1 MRLFVATTNPGKLR
15 DFAYAAEGH
24 LHARQPILVEPLPG
38 MDRIRAPEEVGLTFS
53 ANAVAKA
60 LYYSG
65 KARGRMVLAD
75 DSGLEVDALKGQP
88 GVRSARFADDM
99 GYDLDSGA
107 PVDERNNACLLSRL
121 GREAFGLRTARYRCF
136 LALACD
142 GQVLAIADGT
152 VEGRILA
159 APRGA
164 HGFGYDPLF
173 YVPELDTTMAEL
185 NPEVRLSVSHRGRAL
200 KNLLER
206 L

>member
-1 MRLFVATTNPGKLR
+1 MRLFVATKNPGKLR
-15 DFAYAAEGH
+15 DFANAAQGQ
-24 LHARQPILVEPLPG
+24 LRARQPVVVEPLPG
-38 MDRIRAPEEVGLTFS
+38 LDGIRAPEEVGLTFS

-65 KARGRMVLAD
+65 RARGRMVLAD

-99 GYDLDSGA
+99 GFELESGA
-107 PVDERNNACLLSRL
+107 PVDERNNACLLSL
-121 GREAFGLRTARYRCF
+121 MGRETFALRTARYHCF

-142 GQVLAIADGT
+142 GQVLAIGEGT
-152 VEGRILA
+152 VEGRILG

-173 YVPELDTTMAEL
+173 YVLERDMTMAEL
-185 NPEVRLSVSHRGRAL
+185 NPEARLSVSHRGRAL
-200 KNLLER
+200 RNLLEK